1 MTIVNGSMVKNR
13 KELIIYKALELYL
26 LNGYENVSITDLQSA
41 LNMGRGTM
49 YYYFKNKDEIY
60 IEIVNR
66 FFLRPKQEMLRMKD
80 DIRVPEMIDALL
92 RYFRFLEENLMEL
105 EQRNINTSNVIM
117 LLYSA
122 YHRFPELYRRAHKLY
137 ATEQSMWLRALRN
150 SMIAGEVRRDLP
162 LEETAALFTQVKD
175 GYDAGRSG
183 MQMDFNMVRRQYQLL
198 YSLISAQQ
206 K

>member
-1 MTIVNGSMVKNR
+1 MVKDR

-41 LNMGRGTM
+41 LDMGRGTM
-49 YYYFKNKDEIY
+49 YYHFKNKDEIY
-60 IEIVNR
+60 VEIVNR
-66 FFLRPKQEMLRMKD
+66 FFLRPKQEMLRLKE
-80 DIRVPEMIDALL
+80 DIRVPDMIEALL
-92 RYFRFLEENLMEL
+92 RYFKFLEESLMEL

-122 YHRFPELYRRAHKLY
+122 YHRFPELYRRAHRLY

-150 SMIAGEVRRDLP
+150 SMIDGDVRRDLP
-162 LEETAALFTQVKD
+162 LEETAALFTQIKD

-183 MQMDFNMVRRQYQLL
+183 AQMDFEMVRKQYQLL
-198 YSLISAQQ
+198 YSLIRTPKAVND
-206 K
+206 

>member
-1 MTIVNGSMVKNR
+1 MVKDR
-13 KELIIYKALELYL
+13 KEQIIYKALELYL

-41 LNMGRGTM
+41 LDMGRGTM
-49 YYYFKNKDEIY
+49 YYHFKNKDEIY
-60 IEIVNR
+60 IEIINR
-66 FFLRPKQEMLRMKD
+66 FFLRPKQEMLRLQD
-80 DIRVPEMIDALL
+80 DIRVPDMIEALL
-92 RYFRFLEENLMEL
+92 RYFRFLELNLMEL

-122 YHRFPELYRRAHKLY
+122 YHRFPDLYRRAHRLY

-150 SMIAGEVRRDLP
+150 SMIDGDIRRDLP
-162 LEETAALFTQVKD
+162 MEETAALFTQVKD

-183 MQMDFNMVRRQYQLL
+183 MQMDFDMVRKQYQLL
-198 YSLISAQQ
+198 YSLIRVPKAD

>member
-1 MTIVNGSMVKNR
+1 MVKNR
-13 KELIIYKALELYL
+13 KELIIYKALELCL

-122 YHRFPELYRRAHKLY
+122 YRRFPELYRRAHKLY

-150 SMIAGEVRRDLP
+150 SMIAGEVRRDIP